1 MLDAKRVDG
10 GSALASDGVKKGT
23 APRGK
28 GRRRDDE
35 SANGSVGRAL
45 RIVYQQTV
53 DETVPDDM
61 LELLRKLG

>member
-1 MLDAKRVDG
+1 MLDAERVDG
-10 GSALASDGVKKGT
+10 GSALASDSVKKGT
-23 APRGK
+23 TPRGK

-45 RIVYQQTV
+45 RTVYQQTV